1 MVNKFVLFICCA
13 TLAFSLFAVPAFAQT
28 PDPPG
33 TPNSQANNW
42 DPSVVLDT
50 TTDWIGNSYS
60 GRNVSEYNSLFHV
73 PLDMDGIYVTPDG
86 TIYTNTTYEEGG
98 RPAMA
103 FDKYG
108 RMISPMNANSSA
120 GPQTYFGPYGGVAV
134 ATSGHYNFL
143 SHAPG
148 GTGIGIRD
156 TNTWL
161 ITSYT
166 VSSPNLNNS
175 YGVWGLA
182 VANNKLYVTEQ
193 DNNLVEIFD
202 ISDITRIT
210 LLSSFAVP
218 APVRIA
224 VDSHGNFWVSHK
236 DNTSYPFTIALGG
249 QGLNYVD
256 QYNGKTGEHM
266 HTITLGPDAQIS
278 ALAAS
283 PFGALL
289 IADSGP
295 DQNIKIYANLER
307 DPIFIGDF
315 GEKGGSLAGP
325 VPGRT
330 GPLSPRRFRA
340 IMGIGMD
347 AEGNIIV
354 AQGGFGLDSGVGHG
368 VDLQSYTWWGQLNWE
383 RDGLGFRA
391 LGSIDP
397 HSDTDFYDAYHHWKI
412 DYSKHGNVATFVAD
426 TYQKFKYPEDIRMSS
441 ILGQGEIK
449 YIHGRKFLVARGEI
463 ETFLE
468 IYRYEKDKDTEIPI
482 PCVAFDYGAFQGG
495 QDFVAQPTDGEW
507 IWRDVNG
514 DGQMTNAQGVWDPAE
529 FSEPTTEGTFQ
540 GSPIPN
546 EHRDGSDFW
555 LDDNGD
561 IWQVNSGLNEPPYEQ
576 SIHLRRYYFQG
587 FDGFGAPIYDFNHM
601 AVYNVGLGQDLPDIS
616 ELDHAIFDPNAS
628 KGGTLYVLGSNGTQ
642 IVRYDNWDL
651 TPIGKPKKSTWST
664 FLTTNSDVN
673 DYWNG
678 EAFTQIGDFVFVDF
692 NSGYA
697 QSIGTWENHY
707 NQVYSAKT
715 GAYVGRIV
723 AGEDVGGMANIGD
736 TDESKSLT
744 SFKRDNGEY
753 VLIREEDWQAKYLMF
768 RWNPPAQ
775 LPEPKAPAPVG
786 VTGAPDDMAFDL
798 NWTPDPSA
806 MSYTISSGPTT
817 KGPFV
822 PQSSGV
828 YGTNTFAVLGLTN
841 GVTSGYAQLTVFY
854 PNGASANSQ
863 PIPISAVAQ
872 GTSYGGD
879 DPTIVFNN
887 DQTYACT
894 PLCFDG
900 VTIGHLVQGASVTWS
915 DVVVQKTGTYNL
927 RIYEENGQSAS
938 DWGLPSGSIGPTIN
952 VTVNGTVVNNA
963 PVGGTTV
970 TSPQMPQ
977 TDNGCFC
984 TPAFVTVQVPL
995 VAGQNNTIELWIPS
1009 DAIAGDPNIDRIL
1022 VPFAPVN

>member
-1 MVNKFVLFICCA
+1 MFKRYSLYILCAVL
-13 TLAFSLFAVPAFAQT
+13 TLLAVPVFPQA

-33 TPNSQANNW
+33 TPNSQALNW
-42 DPSVVLDT
+42 DQAVVLDA
-50 TTDWIGNSYS
+50 TTDWIGNSFS

-86 TIYTNTTYEEGG
+86 NIYTNTTYEEGG

-103 FDKYG
+103 FNKHGD
-108 RMISPMNANSSA
+108 MISPMNANSSA
-120 GPQTYFGPYGGVAV
+120 GPQTYIGPFGGVAV
-134 ATSGHYNFL
+134 ATAGHYNFL
-143 SHAPG
+143 SYAPN

-156 TNTWL
+156 TSTWL
-161 ITSYT
+161 MTSYT
-166 VSSPNLNNS
+166 VSGSANLNSS

-193 DNNLVEIFD
+193 DKNLVEIFD
-202 ISDITRIT
+202 ISDITRIN
-210 LLSSFAVP
+210 LISSFTVP

-224 VDSHGNFWVSHK
+224 VDSSGNFWVSHK

-256 QYNGKTGEHM
+256 QYNGATGDHM
-266 HTITLGPDAQIS
+266 HTITLAKDAQIS
-278 ALAAS
+278 ALAVS
-283 PFGALL
+283 PFGGLL

-307 DPIFIGDF
+307 DPIFVGEF

-325 VPGRT
+325 IPGRT
-330 GPLSPRRFRA
+330 GPVAPRRFRA
-340 IMGIGMD
+340 IMGVGTD

-368 VDLQSYTWWGQLNWE
+368 VDLQSYTWWGELNWE

-391 LGSIDP
+391 LGAIDP
-397 HSDTDFYDAYHHWKI
+397 HSETDFYDAYHHYKI
-412 DYSKHGNVATFVAD
+412 DYSMHGHVDTFVAD
-426 TYQKFKYPEDIRMSS
+426 TYNKFKYPEDVRMSS

-449 YIHGRKFLVARGEI
+449 YIQGRKFLVARGEI

-468 IYRYEKDKDTEIPI
+468 IYRFEKDEDSEIPI
-482 PCVAFDYGAFQGG
+482 PCVAFDYGSFQGG
-495 QDFVAQPTDGEW
+495 QDFVVQPVNGEW

-514 DGQMTNAQGVWDPAE
+514 DGQMSNAQGVWDPAE
-529 FSEPTTEGTFQ
+529 FFEPTSEGTYQ
-540 GSPIPN
+540 GSPIPD
-546 EHRDGSDFW
+546 EHRDGADFW
-555 LDDNGD
+555 MDDNGD
-561 IWQVNSGLNEPPYEQ
+561 IWQVNAGLNEPPYEP
-576 SIHLRRYYFQG
+576 SIHLRRYFFQG
-587 FDGFGAPIYDFNHM
+587 FDSFGAPMYDFDHM
-601 AVYNVGLGQDLPDIS
+601 AIYNVGLGQDLPDIS
-616 ELDHAIFDPNAS
+616 ELDHAVFDVHAS

-651 TPIGKPKKSTWST
+651 GNRKSAWST
-664 FLTTNSDVN
+664 FLTTNADVN
-673 DYWNG
+673 NYWNG

-697 QSIGTWENHY
+697 QSNGTWENHY

-736 TDESKSLT
+736 TDESHSLT
-744 SFKRDNGEY
+744 SFKRSNGEY
-753 VLIREEDWQAKYLMF
+753 VLVREEDWQAKYLMF
-768 RWNPPAQ
+768 RWTPPDP
-775 LPEPKAPAPVG
+775 LPVPKAPVPAG
-786 VTGAPDDMAFDL
+786 VTGVPDDMAFDL
-798 NWTPDPSA
+798 NWTPDPNA
-806 MSYTISSGPTT
+806 MSYTISTSPNL

-841 GVTSGYAQLTVFY
+841 GTSAGFAQLTVFY

-863 PIPISAVAQ
+863 TVPVSAVAQ

-894 PLCFDG
+894 PLCFEG

-915 DVVVQKTGTYNL
+915 DVVVPKTGTYNV
-927 RIYEENGQSAS
+927 RIYDENGNSAS
-938 DWGLPSGSIGPTIN
+938 QWGLPSGSIGPTIN
-952 VTVNGTVVNNA
+952 ITVNGT
-963 PVGGTTV
+963 TTV

-984 TPAFVTVQVPL
+984 TPGYVTVQLPL
-995 VAGQNNTIELWIPS
+995 TAGQNNTIELWIPS
-1009 DAIAGDPNIDRIL
+1009 NAVAGDPNIDRIL
-1022 VPFAPVN
+1022 VPFAPVP

>member
-1 MVNKFVLFICCA
+1 M
-13 TLAFSLFAVPAFAQT
+13 FSLLAVPGFAQV

-33 TPNSQANNW
+33 TPNSQELNW
-42 DPSVVLDT
+42 DPSVVLDAT
-50 TTDWIGNSYS
+50 TGWIGNSYS
-60 GRNVSEYNSLFHV
+60 GRNVSEYNSLYHV

-108 RMISPMNANSSA
+108 RMISPMNANSAA
-120 GPQTYFGPYGGVAV
+120 GPQTYLGPFGGVAV
-134 ATSGHYNFL
+134 ATGGHYNFL
-143 SHAPG
+143 SYAPN
-148 GTGIGIRD
+148 GTGIAIRD

-161 ITSYT
+161 LTSYT
-166 VSSPNLNNS
+166 VNGSSTVNTS

-182 VANNKLYVTEQ
+182 VFDNKLYVTEQ
-193 DNNLVEIFD
+193 DENLVEIFD
-202 ISDITRIT
+202 ISDITNIH
-210 LLSSFAVP
+210 LVSSFPVP

-224 VDSHGNFWVSHK
+224 VDPAGNFWVSHK

-256 QYNGKTGEHM
+256 EFNGKTGAHM
-266 HTITLGPDAQIS
+266 NTITLSQDAQIS
-278 ALAAS
+278 ALAVS
-283 PFGALL
+283 NWGALL

-295 DQNIKIYANLER
+295 DQNIKIFANLEK
-307 DPIFIGDF
+307 DPFFVGEF

-340 IMGIGMD
+340 IMGIGTD

-354 AQGGFGLDSGVGHG
+354 AQGGFGLDAGVGHG
-368 VDLQSYTWWGQLNWE
+368 VDLQSYTWYGTLNWE

-397 HSDTDFYDAYHHWKI
+397 HSETDFYDAYHHYKI
-412 DYSKHGNVATFVAD
+412 DYSKEGHVDTFVAD
-426 TYQKFKYPEDIRMSS
+426 TYNKFKYPEDVRMSS

-449 YIHGRKFLVARGEI
+449 YIQGRKFLVARGEI

-468 IYRYEKDKDTEIPI
+468 IYRYEQDKDTEIPI
-482 PCVAFDYGAFQGG
+482 PCVAFDYGSFQGG
-495 QDFVAQPTDGEW
+495 QDFVVQPLDGEW

-514 DGQMTNAQGVWDPAE
+514 DGQMSNAQGVYDPAE
-529 FSEPTTEGTFQ
+529 FFEPTTEGTYQ
-540 GSPIPN
+540 GTAIPN
-546 EHRDGSDFW
+546 EHRDGADFW
-555 LDDNGD
+555 MDDNGD
-561 IWQVNSGLNEPPYEQ
+561 IWQVNAGLNEPPYEA
-576 SIHLRRYYFQG
+576 SIHLRRYFFQG
-587 FDGFGAPIYDFNHM
+587 FDSFGAPIYDFNHM
-601 AVYNVGLGQDLPDIS
+601 AIYNVGPGQDLPDIS
-616 ELDHAIFDPNAS
+616 ELDHAVFDAHGS

-642 IVRYDNWDL
+642 IVRYDNWDQ
-651 TPIGKPKKSTWST
+651 GNRKSTWST
-664 FLTTNSDVN
+664 LLSTNSNVN
-673 DYWNG
+673 NYWNG

-692 NSGYA
+692 NSGYG
-697 QSIGTWENHY
+697 QSNGTWENHY

-736 TDESKSLT
+736 TDESHSLT

-753 VLIREEDWQAKYLMF
+753 VLIREEDWQAKYLIF
-768 RWNPPAQ
+768 RWTPPDP
-775 LPEPKAPAPVG
+775 LPVPAAVTPTG
-786 VTGAPDDMAFDL
+786 VTGVPDDMAFDL
-798 NWTPDPSA
+798 NWTTDPNA
-806 MSYTISSGPTT
+806 MSYTISTGPSTT
-817 KGPFV
+817 GPFV

-828 YGTNTFAVLGLTN
+828 YGTNTFSVLGLTN
-841 GVTSGYAQLTVFY
+841 GTSAGYARLTVFY

-863 PIPISAVAQ
+863 PVPVSAVAQ
-872 GTSYGGD
+872 GISYGGD

-894 PLCFDG
+894 PLCFEG

-915 DVVVQKTGTYNL
+915 DVVVPTTGTYNV
-927 RIYEENGQSAS
+927 RIYDENGNSAS
-938 DWGLPSGSIGPTIN
+938 DWGLPAGSIGPTIN
-952 VTVNGTVVNNA
+952 VTVNGT
-963 PVGGTTV
+963 TTV

-984 TPAFVTVQVPL
+984 TPGYVTVQLPL
-995 VAGQNNTIELWIPS
+995 IAGQNNTIELWIPAN
-1009 DAIAGDPNIDRIL
+1009 AIAGDPNIDRIL